1 MSAMPKLRAKK
12 MSYHHGDL
20 RPALIGAGVK
30 VLRKE
35 GLHAL
40 SLRRVAREA
49 RVSPAAPYRHF
60 NDKHAL
66 LAAISESG
74 FRQLHGMLEAARKK
88 SPGDLDAAGQ
98 AYLKFALQQPENYR
112 LMFTQSVMCEGEPEE
127 SLRQAG
133 EQAFNSLVQT
143 IHEGIQSGKI
153 VAVDSAPLALS
164 AWALV
169 HGVAMLLIDGAVA
182 KPPYDKIPPAQIL
195 ELCQS
200 FFREGWRSRT
210 SS

>member
-1 MSAMPKLRAKK
+1 MAKTRTTK
-12 MSYHHGDL
+12 ATYHHGDL
-20 RPALIGAGVK
+20 KQALIEAGTK

-40 SLRRVAREA
+40 SLRRAAREA

-60 NDKHAL
+60 KDKQAL

-74 FRQLHGMLEAARKK
+74 FRQLHSLLEAARQQG
-88 SPGDLDAAGQ
+88 PGDLDAAGQ
-98 AYLKFALQQPENYR
+98 AYLTFALRHPENYR
-112 LMFTQSVMCEGEPEE
+112 LMFTQNVMCEGEPDE

-143 IHEGIQSGKI
+143 IEQGISAGKI
-153 VAVDSAPLALS
+153 SAAESVPLAVA

-169 HGVAMLLIDGAVA
+169 HGVAMLLIDGALA
-182 KPPYDKIPPAQIL
+182 KPPYDKLPPEQIL
-195 ELCQS
+195 QMCQT
-200 FFREGWRSRT
+200 FFRQGWRAV
-210 SS
+210 

>member
-1 MSAMPKLRAKK
+1 MPKKLLARKSA
-12 MSYHHGDL
+12 YHHGDL
-20 RPALIGAGVK
+20 RPALVAAGTK

-60 NDKHAL
+60 TDKQAL

-74 FRQLHGMLEAARKK
+74 FIQLHGLLEAARQDR
-88 SPGDLDAAGQ
+88 PGDLDAAGQ
-98 AYLKFALQQPENYR
+98 AYLKFALRQPETYR
-112 LMFTQSVMCEGEPEE
+112 LMFTQNVMCEGEPDE
-127 SLRQAG
+127 SLKQAG

-143 IHEGIQSGKI
+143 IEEGIAAGKI
-153 VAVDSAPLALS
+153 VQTESPPLALA

-182 KPPYDKIPPAQIL
+182 KPPYDKIPPERVL
-195 ELCQS
+195 EMCQR
-200 FFREGWRSRT
+200 FFREGWRAL
-210 SS
+210 